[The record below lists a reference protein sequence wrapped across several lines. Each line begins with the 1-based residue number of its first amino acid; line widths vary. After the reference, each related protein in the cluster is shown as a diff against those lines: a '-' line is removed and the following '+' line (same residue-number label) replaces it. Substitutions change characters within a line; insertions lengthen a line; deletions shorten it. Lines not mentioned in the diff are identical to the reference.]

1 VIRIKEIAAM
11 RKYYVVAIYI
21 IFLIFSGCSDDDGNS
36 SSSEQSSLELATD
49 IPALYS
55 TVSQINV
62 NVFYE
67 PDAEPYEGKTLNGLS
82 YWSILEANI
91 AALFESRSLIP
102 DIYVPRTVREM
113 TEIPDQDKSSWT
125 AQDVY
130 NLADSLIT
138 GYLSAPKACFYV
150 FFLNGYLSEDG
161 QNQNSV
167 IGASITGTPVI
178 VVFKDVV
185 RSTGASPT
193 LVKYVEQTT
202 LVHEFG
208 HAMGLVNNGVTL
220 SSRHQDT
227 SHGHHCSNND
237 CVMYWLNEGLSDLMA
252 FVQKYMAT
260 NNPVIFG
267 QECLNDAMNY
277 NP

>member
-1 VIRIKEIAAM
+1 MRNCSVVIM
-11 RKYYVVAIYI
+11 YML
-21 IFLIFSGCSDDDGNS
+21 FLVFSGCSGDGENS
-36 SSSEQSSLELATD
+36 SSSEQSALTLVTD

-55 TVSQINV
+55 TVSEIEV
-62 NVFYE
+62 TVFYE
-67 PDAEPYEGKTLNGLS
+67 PEAEPYDGNTLNGFA

-91 AALFESRSLIP
+91 ASLFESRSLIP
-102 DIYVPRTVREM
+102 SVYVPRTIREM

-130 NLADSLIT
+130 DLAESVVSDYS
-138 GYLSAPKACFYV
+138 SSPKACFYV

-161 QNQNSV
+161 KNVTSV
-167 IGASITGTPVI
+167 IGASIRGTPII

-208 HAMGLVNNGVTL
+208 HAMGLVNNGVPL
-220 SSRHQDT
+220 SSRHQDAA
-227 SHGHHCSNND
+227 HGHHCSNND

-252 FVQKYMAT
+252 FVQRYMAT
-260 NNPVIFG
+260 SDPVMFG
-267 QECLNDAMNY
+267 EECLYDVMNY

>member
-1 VIRIKEIAAM
+1 M
-11 RKYYVVAIYI
+11 RKCFVVIMYI
-21 IFLIFSGCSDDDGNS
+21 LFLFFSGCSGDGGNSS
-36 SSSEQSSLELATD
+36 SSSEQSSLELVTD
-49 IPALYS
+49 IPTLYS

-67 PDAEPYEGKTLNGLS
+67 PDAEPYEGNTQNGLA
-82 YWSILEANI
+82 YWSMLEANI

-102 DIYVPRTVREM
+102 NIYVPRTVREM
-113 TEIPDQDKSSWT
+113 TELPEQNKSSWT

-130 NLADSLIT
+130 NLAESVIS
-138 GYLSAPKACFYV
+138 GYSSSPKACFYV
-150 FFLNGYLSEDG
+150 FFVNGYLSEDG
-161 QNQNSV
+161 KNVASV
-167 IGASITGTPVI
+167 IGASITGTPII

-208 HAMGLVNNGVTL
+208 HAMGLVNSGVTL
-220 SSRHQDT
+220 SSAHQDT
-227 SHGHHCSNND
+227 AHGHHCSNND

-252 FVQKYMAT
+252 FVQQYMAT
-260 NNPVIFG
+260 NNPVMFG
-267 QECLNDAMNY
+267 QECLDDAIKY

>member
-1 VIRIKEIAAM
+1 M
-11 RKYYVVAIYI
+11 RKYFVVIIYI
-21 IFLIFSGCSDDDGNS
+21 FILFFSGCFGDGGNS
-36 SSSEQSSLELATD
+36 SSSEQSSLELVTD

-67 PDAEPYEGKTLNGLS
+67 PDAEPYEGNTLNGFA

-91 AALFESRSLIP
+91 AALYESRSMIP

-113 TEIPDQDKSSWT
+113 TEIPVQNKSSWS

-130 NLADSLIT
+130 DLAQSVIS
-138 GYLSAPKACFYV
+138 GYSSSPKACFYV
-150 FFLNGYLSEDG
+150 FFVNGYLSEDG
-161 QNQNSV
+161 KNDASV
-167 IGASITGTPVI
+167 IGASIIGTPII

-220 SSRHQDT
+220 LSRHQDT
-227 SHGHHCSNND
+227 AHGHHCSNND
-237 CVMYWLNEGLSDLMA
+237 CIMYWLNEGLSDLMA
-252 FVQKYMAT
+252 FVQRYMAT
-260 NNPVIFG
+260 NNPVMFG
-267 QECLNDAMNY
+267 QECLDDAMNY

>member
-1 VIRIKEIAAM
+1 M
-11 RKYYVVAIYI
+11 RKCSVVIIYI
-21 IFLIFSGCSDDDGNS
+21 LFLFFAGCSGDGGNS
-36 SSSEQSSLELATD
+36 SSSEQSSQELVTD
-49 IPALYS
+49 ISALYS

-67 PDAEPYEGKTLNGLS
+67 PDAEPYEGNTQNGYA

-113 TEIPDQDKSSWT
+113 TEIPDQNKTSWT
-125 AQDVY
+125 AQDVFD
-130 NLADSLIT
+130 LARSFIS
-138 GYLSAPKACFYV
+138 GYSSSPRACFYV
-150 FFLNGYLSEDG
+150 FFVNGYLSEDG
-161 QNQNSV
+161 KNDTSV
-167 IGASITGTPVI
+167 IGASISGTPVI
-178 VVFKDVV
+178 AVFKDVV
-185 RSTGASPT
+185 KSMGASPT

-208 HAMGLVNNGVTL
+208 HAMGLVNNGVPLT
-220 SSRHQDT
+220 SRHQDT
-227 SHGHHCSNND
+227 AHGHHCSNND

-252 FVQKYMAT
+252 FVQRYMAT
-260 NNPVIFG
+260 NDPVMFG
-267 QECLNDAMNY
+267 QECLGDAMNY